1 MKGNACKTQMLLYPL
16 ETSGLRDAAQGVFCF
31 CGGVAGLGS
40 DTVDI
45 DIGIL

>member
-1 MKGNACKTQMLLYPL
+1 MKGNACKIQMLLYPL
-16 ETSGLRDAAQGVFCF
+16 ETSGWRDAVLAVFLQ
-31 CGGVAGLGS
+31 GVAGLGS